1 MYDQNT
7 FRNAYDRACRDLFFN
22 VVRKSI
28 EAVADLFTKP
38 TEEDLSEI
46 VSQGRLV
53 IFFFNSLPNL
63 GVIGCAILR
72 LYTVY
77 LKYFI
82 GIF

>member
-1 MYDQNT
+1 MCVTLYSKCLYDQNT

-53 IFFFNSLPNL
+53 IFFKFL
-63 GVIGCAILR
+63 A
-72 LYTVY
+72 
-77 LKYFI
+77 
-82 GIF
+82 

>member
-1 MYDQNT
+1 MCVTLYSKCLYDQNT

-53 IFFFNSLPNL
+53 IFLNSLPNL
-63 GVIGCAILR
+63 GVIGCAILS
-72 LYTVY
+72 
-77 LKYFI
+77 
-82 GIF
+82 